1 MAVGSVPGVQAC
13 GGQDERLTFS
23 RGSQESPTRTILPE
37 YDQKCYLC
45 PGNTRANG
53 EHNPKFENTY
63 VFVND
68 YSAVME
74 EQQEYLPDSKDGSL
88 ASRLLRAEA
97 VTGKC
102 YVICFSPN
110 HNLTLADMTPSQIL
124 PVIETWTN
132 IYSAHLD
139 PKSSLAKLAA
149 AIQIPQLS
157 QGPISAPNAQY
168 RYMQIFENKGTAMGC
183 SNPHPHGQ
191 IWTTTSLPEEPAME
205 LVQLSKYRQEHDG
218 CHMLVDYAQL
228 ESQQKVRTV
237 FENEG
242 FWAGIPYWAVWPFE
256 VMIVPRQH
264 KRSLVDF
271 TKTERAQ
278 LAEAIAEV
286 TRRYDNL
293 FETQFPYSMGIHQ
306 APLQGTAEEVESSH
320 FHIHFYPPLLRSA
333 TIRKFQVG
341 YEMLAEP
348 QRDITPEQA
357 AERLRT
363 CGGELYRKKLESSS
377 TNGVNGV
384 NGTNGINGT
393 NGVNGVN
400 GVNGHH

>member
-1 MAVGSVPGVQAC
+1 
-13 GGQDERLTFS
+13 
-23 RGSQESPTRTILPE
+23 
-37 YDQKCYLC
+37 
-45 PGNTRANG
+45 
-53 EHNPKFENTY
+53 

-74 EQQEYLPDSKDGSL
+74 EQAEYRPQSKDGSL

-102 YVICFSPN
+102 YVICFSPS
-110 HNLTLADMTPSQIL
+110 HNLTLADMTPAQIV
-124 PVIETWTN
+124 PIIETWTN
-132 IYSAHLD
+132 IYTAHLD
-139 PKSSLAKLAA
+139 PNSVLAKLASA
-149 AIQIPQLS
+149 TTIPPLS
-157 QGPISAPNAQY
+157 QGAISLPNAQY

-191 IWTTTSLPEEPAME
+191 VWTTTSLPEEPALE
-205 LVQLSKYRQEHDG
+205 LQQLIKYRREQG
-218 CHMLVDYAQL
+218 GAHMLVDYSEL
-228 ESQQKVRTV
+228 ESKEKTRTV

-242 FWAGIPYWAVWPFE
+242 FWAGVPYWGVWPFE
-256 VMIVPRQH
+256 ILLTSKQH
-264 KRSLVDF
+264 KRALVDF
-271 TKTERAQ
+271 TKEERAQ
-278 LAEAIAEV
+278 LAECIAEV

-293 FETQFPYSMGIHQ
+293 FETQFPYSKCSFGLTSTETSTNSTLGMGIHQ
-306 APLQGTAEEVESSH
+306 APLTGTSEEIECSH

-341 YEMLAEP
+341 YEMAEP

-357 AERLRT
+357 AERLRG
-363 CGGELYRKKLESSS
+363 CAGELYRKKLVDSPKL
-377 TNGVNGV
+377 
-384 NGTNGINGT
+384 